1 MAESQPL
8 MDDSD
13 TAGIR
18 NTTSQFLRSFS
29 IISDDSD
36 FDELEEP
43 ETPGDFLDHGC
54 SVDIVDGD
62 GGRKSIPGR
71 TGSDGTKN
79 PEYTPGR

>member
-18 NTTSQFLRSFS
+18 NTTNQFLRSFS

-43 ETPGDFLDHGC
+43 ETPGDFLDSSY
-54 SVDIVDGD
+54 SVDIVDGE
-62 GGRKSIPGR
+62 GGRKSTPRRPGVDGK
-71 TGSDGTKN
+71 GS
-79 PEYTPGR
+79 ELTPGR